1 MAGLLQGNPFYAGPS
16 PMAAGVNAFAD
27 NFMRGTEFFQK
38 QDQEKIQKQMMQA
51 KLNEYQNEQKMR
63 DEMSAYQNSAPTGL
77 MATPGAA
84 PKQVPFAPQ
93 AVPEELQGVQPG
105 AMVDIP
111 GAAPQ
116 AATPGRS
123 ELENL
128 QGMMAIVSKYNPE
141 KGMALRAQ
149 LQSATSKQELNQA
162 LLDFKIAGQE
172 AKNQYMSELMGLK
185 MKMADDAVARAKET
199 ERHNKETET
208 IAALRALKGGGE
220 GGGKGSEFDRDY
232 KDYSDWFDSTTGN
245 KNSPSHNPGVQKFSR
260 GAYRAHKVREEAG
273 AKTQGQME
281 GIRSGMGGGVTAPAA
296 PTKPSAGPTKMVWN
310 PSKGR
315 FE

>member
-1 MAGLLQGNPFYAGPS
+1 MAGLLQGNPYYSGPS

-38 QDQEKIQKQMMQA
+38 QDEAKLQQQMMQA

-63 DEMSAYQNSAPTGL
+63 DEMTAYQNSAPTGL

-116 AATPGRS
+116 AAQPGRS
-123 ELENL
+123 EMENL

-141 KGMALRAQ
+141 KGLALRSQ
-149 LQSATSKQELNQA
+149 LQSATSKAELNQA

-172 AKNQYMSELMGLK
+172 AKNQYMNELMGLK
-185 MKMADDAVARAKET
+185 AKMAEDAVARAKET
-199 ERHNKETET
+199 ERHNKETEL
-208 IAALRALKGGGE
+208 IAAVRASKGGE
-220 GGGKGSEFDRDY
+220 GGGKGTEFDRDY

-245 KNSPSHNPGVQKFSR
+245 KNSPSYNPGVQKFSR
-260 GAYRAHKVREEAG
+260 GAYREHKVRQEAG

-281 GIRSGMGGGVTAPAA
+281 GIRSGMGGGNAQVPPPS
-296 PTKPSAGPTKMVWN
+296 PTSGGPKKMVWN